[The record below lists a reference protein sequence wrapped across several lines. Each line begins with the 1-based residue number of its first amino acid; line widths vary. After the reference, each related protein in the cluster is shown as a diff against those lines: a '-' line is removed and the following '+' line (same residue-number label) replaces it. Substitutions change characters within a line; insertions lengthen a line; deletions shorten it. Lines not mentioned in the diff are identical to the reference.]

1 MSKQTIY
8 DPNEFRPKKSLEAR
22 YAEKVVDDRFYG
34 YVKVKNVKEW
44 SAVAGVQRGT
54 PGPDRITIR
63 DTINSQDTYDFAV
76 RNYDFYKERNPW
88 MASSYLEV
96 MIHYL
101 ERKIRRD
108 HCREI

>member
-1 MSKQTIY
+1 VSEKNIYNPNDFQPSKEIK
-8 DPNEFRPKKSLEAR
+8 NR
-22 YAEKVVDDRFYG
+22 YAEKFVNDRFYG
-34 YVKVKNVKEW
+34 YVRVGDVKEW
-44 SAVAGVQRGT
+44 SAVTGVQRGIADS
-54 PGPDRITIR
+54 DRRTIR
-63 DTINSQDTYDFAV
+63 DTINSQDDYSFAV